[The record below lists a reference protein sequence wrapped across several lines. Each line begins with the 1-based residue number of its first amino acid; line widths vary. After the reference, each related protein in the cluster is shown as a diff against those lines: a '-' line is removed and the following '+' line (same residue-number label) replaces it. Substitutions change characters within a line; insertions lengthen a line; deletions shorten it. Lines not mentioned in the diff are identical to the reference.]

1 MEHRWG
7 ERFPVDV
14 AVRVGARPFGLRAGR
29 LVNLSLSG
37 GGVEGGF
44 DLRVLSRVQI
54 ALVLP
59 HRFAHATPVI
69 SAYVARSYPG
79 GIGVEWCEFA
89 PRSVV
94 ELLRATALRRDER
107 RLPVSASLATPAG
120 LAASN
125 ELATGNARPF
135 RHGT

>member
-7 ERFPVDV
+7 ERFSVDL
-14 AVRVGARPFGLRAGR
+14 AVHIAARPFAVRTGR

-37 GGVEGGF
+37 GGVQGGF
-44 DLRVLSRVQI
+44 ELRVLSRVQI
-54 ALVLP
+54 ALVLADG
-59 HRFAHATPVI
+59 FTHATPMI

-79 GIGVEWCEFA
+79 GFGVEWCEFA

-94 ELLRATALRRDER
+94 ELLRAAALRRDER
-107 RLPVSASLATPAG
+107 RLPVSTG
-120 LAASN
+120 LAA
-125 ELATGNARPF
+125 ENARAL

>member
-7 ERFPVDV
+7 ERFSVDLPVRI
-14 AVRVGARPFGLRAGR
+14 AARPFAARAGR
-29 LVNLSLSG
+29 LVDLSLSG
-37 GGVEGGF
+37 GGVQTGF
-44 DLRVLSRVQI
+44 ELRVLSRVQI

-59 HRFAHATPVI
+59 QGFAPATPMI

-89 PRSVV
+89 PRQVV
-94 ELLRATALRRDER
+94 ELLRAAARRRDER
-107 RLPVSASLATPAG
+107 RICTALATEDG
-120 LAASN
+120 HSL
-125 ELATGNARPF
+125 